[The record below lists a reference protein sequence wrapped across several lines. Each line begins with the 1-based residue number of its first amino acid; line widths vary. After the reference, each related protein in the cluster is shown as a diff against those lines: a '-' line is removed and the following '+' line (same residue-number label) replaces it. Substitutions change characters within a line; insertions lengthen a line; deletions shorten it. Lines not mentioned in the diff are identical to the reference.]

1 MTEQRL
7 AAAHGP
13 ATSAGFSISS
23 QVLPGLMAAL
33 DTLAIWSVAIVSFA
47 VLVGGY
53 PDESEQ
59 YITAICFVWLVAMM
73 LMHFAGLYQLEPVM
87 RPLGFVDKFLVSFLT
102 TVLFLLAAVFTL
114 KVSADFSRLWMG
126 VFPAGACAATLVL
139 RIVASLVLRRLADK
153 RVFTRHV
160 VIVGTGEQAKR
171 LLAHIDAN
179 PPQFVSVLGIFA
191 QDKAAI
197 SPSSNRYPVLGT
209 FDELVS
215 FARHHKVDDVVIA
228 LPWSADEQI
237 TTLVGMLRE
246 LPVHV
251 YLGSDL
257 VGFRL
262 PFRTA
267 PDHFGG
273 MPLVEVM
280 GHPLAGWGAVQKAAL
295 DYGLGIILTI
305 LIGPLMAIIALA
317 IKLDSAGPV
326 LFRQSRYGFVNRIFR
341 INKFRTMQHSD
352 VTEERTKQATRDDPR
367 VTRLGRF
374 LRRTS
379 LDELPQLFNVLNG
392 TMSLVGPRPHATD
405 HNEIYSQLVLG
416 YFIRHRVKPGIT
428 GWAQVNGYRGE
439 TKTLDDI
446 EARVRYDIYY
456 VDNWS
461 PLLDLKILIRTVLIC
476 LTGRNAY

>member
-7 AAAHGP
+7 TAAHGST
-13 ATSAGFSISS
+13 ASAGFSISS

-33 DTLAIWSVAIVSFA
+33 DTLAIWSVALVFFA

-53 PDESEQ
+53 LDQAEH
-59 YITAICFVWLVAMM
+59 YITAICFVWLVALM
-73 LMHFAGLYQLEPVM
+73 LMHFAGLYKLEPIM
-87 RPLGFVDKFLVSFLT
+87 RPLGFVDKFLVAFLT
-102 TVLFLLAAVFTL
+102 TVLFLLAAVFAL
-114 KVSADFSRLWMG
+114 KVSADFSRSWMAA
-126 VFPAGACAATLVL
+126 FTAGACSATLVV
-139 RIVASLVLRRLADK
+139 RIIASLVLRRLADK

-160 VIVGTGEQAKR
+160 VIVGAGEQAKR
-171 LLAHIDAN
+171 LFAHIDAH
-179 PPQFVSVLGIFA
+179 PPQFVSVLGVFA
-191 QDKAAI
+191 QDKSTI
-197 SPSSNRYPVLGT
+197 SPLSNRYPVLGT
-209 FDELVS
+209 FDDVVA
-215 FARHHKVDDVVIA
+215 FARHNKVDDVVIA

-262 PFRTA
+262 PFRA
-267 PDHFGG
+267 PPDHFGG

-280 GHPLAGWGAVQKAAL
+280 GHPLAGWGSVQKAAL
-295 DYGLGIILTI
+295 DYGLGFVLAVLLAP
-305 LIGPLMAIIALA
+305 LIAIIAIA
-317 IKLDSAGPV
+317 IKLDSPGPV
-326 LFRQSRYGFVNRIFR
+326 LFRQKRYGFVNRIFL
-341 INKFRTMQHSD
+341 INKFRTMRHSD
-352 VTEERTKQATRDDPR
+352 VTEEKTKQATRDDPR

-392 TMSLVGPRPHATD
+392 TMSLVGPRPHAND
-405 HNEIYSQLVLG
+405 HNEIYSQLVMG

-439 TKTLDDI
+439 TKTLEDI

-461 PLLDLKILIRTVLIC
+461 SLLDLRILIRTVLIC